1 MFEYLVFSE
10 ENAFQGQQEIRIE
23 VDGARLRYRLLDET
37 ISTILPESGKEVA
50 GIYSGD
56 VEDYIRQLESFDVSR
71 WKDEYFMPMC
81 DGYSWNLRY
90 KEVGKPCRKI
100 TGSNDCP
107 VCFEEFVDHL
117 FSISIDNGNEMGV

>member
-37 ISTILPESGKEVA
+37 VSTILSESGKEVE

-56 VEDYIRQLESFDVSR
+56 VEAYISQLESFDVSR
-71 WKDEYFMPMC
+71 WKD
-81 DGYSWNLRY
+81 
-90 KEVGKPCRKI
+90 
-100 TGSNDCP
+100 
-107 VCFEEFVDHL
+107 
-117 FSISIDNGNEMGV
+117 